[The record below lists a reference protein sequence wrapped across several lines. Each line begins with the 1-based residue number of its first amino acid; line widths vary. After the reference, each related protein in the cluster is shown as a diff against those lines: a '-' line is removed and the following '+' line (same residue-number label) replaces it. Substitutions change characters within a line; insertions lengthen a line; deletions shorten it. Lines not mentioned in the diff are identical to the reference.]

1 MRNSYYNFEGL
12 WFSIYKKVLKL
23 NDALKELKLDKG
35 QLREVATT
43 IFIAQSGKGIVKP
56 YRFTKFQIEII
67 RMVSGVKDV
76 DQMDAIKRSLK
87 SLLDNG
93 QLKEKEEV

>member
-43 IFIAQSGKGIVKP
+43 IFIAQSNKGIVRP

-67 RMVSGVKDV
+67 RMVSGVKNV
-76 DQMDAIKRSLK
+76 DQMDAIKKSVLSLV
-87 SLLDNG
+87 DNG
-93 QLKEKEEV
+93 HLKEKEEV

>member
-43 IFIAQSGKGIVKP
+43 IFIAQSSKGIVKP

-67 RMVSGVKDV
+67 RMVSNVKDV